1 MKIIVNDWAM
11 PEDCY
16 KCIFSIPSQ
25 YSSSKYCLITDN
37 ECNKLFERNS
47 DCPLEEVYE

>member
-11 PEDCY
+11 PEDCLR
-16 KCIFSIPSQ
+16 CIFSVPDQ
-25 YSSSKYCLITDN
+25 YGDTKYCLITDG

-47 DCPLEEVYE
+47 DCPLEEGNE